1 MRLRWDMV
9 SVILTAAM
17 FLLQLI
23 DFIIDK
29 LDRRRKP
36 KHRRPKK

>member
-1 MRLRWDMV
+1 MRLRWDVV
-9 SVILTAAM
+9 SVVLTAAM

-29 LDRRRKP
+29 LDRRRRP
-36 KHRRPKK
+36 KHRRTKK

>member
-1 MRLRWDMV
+1 MRLRWDIISMA
-9 SVILTAAM
+9 LTAAM

-36 KHRRPKK
+36 KHRRSKK

>member
-1 MRLRWDMV
+1 MRLRWDIV
-9 SVILTAAM
+9 SMALTAAM

-29 LDRRRKP
+29 LDKRRKP
-36 KHRRPKK
+36 KHRRSKK

>member
-1 MRLRWDMV
+1 MRLRWDIV
-9 SVILTAAM
+9 SMALTAAM

-36 KHRRPKK
+36 KHRCSKK

>member
-1 MRLRWDMV
+1 MA
-9 SVILTAAM
+9 LTAAM

-29 LDRRRKP
+29 PDRRRKP
-36 KHRRPKK
+36 KHRRSKK